1 MAGVEGGPA
10 PKERCLP
17 FLGRQ
22 CGRGW
27 GVGWGGGGGHKLL
40 LRALDRHGKLQRTLN
55 WNRNEKMQMNRHR
68 VGQEGEEETKIRGLR
83 SQRFKKEERVD
94 RRVDRRE
101 RATPLGPGEVPLLH
115 IRPHQ

>member
-1 MAGVEGGPA
+1 MSHNFRMREIHKSMRNPMFPGDCLKGP
-10 PKERCLP
+10 R
-17 FLGRQ
+17 
-22 CGRGW
+22 
-27 GVGWGGGGGHKLL
+27 GGGGGHKLF
-40 LRALDRHGKLQRTLN
+40 LRAWDRHGKLQRTLN
-55 WNRNEKMQMNRHR
+55 WKRNEKMQMNRHR